1 MPVIDA
7 SVVVTVLA
15 GTEHAPWAEAQLS
28 TGGPS
33 RSLWVP
39 HLVDAEV
46 GQALRRRVAA
56 GRLDT
61 DRAGAALLDLE
72 RMPLRRIDHVGL
84 IHRAWEMRHNLSF
97 YDSLYVALAEV
108 LDVPLV
114 TLDRRLARAVGNA
127 TKVTV
132 LTPVSALAPR

>member
-15 GTEHAPWAEAQLS
+15 DAEHAPWAKAQLS
-28 TGGPS
+28 TGGGN

-39 HLVDAEV
+39 HLIDAEV

-56 GRLDT
+56 GRLGE
-61 DRAGAALLDLE
+61 DRAGAALLDLV
-72 RMPLRRIDHVGL
+72 RMPLRRIDHIGL
-84 IHRAWEMRHNLSF
+84 IDRAWEMRHNLSF
-97 YDSLYVALAEV
+97 YDGLYVALAEA

-114 TLDRRLARAVGNA
+114 TLDRRLARAVGDA
-127 TKVTV
+127 TEVTV
-132 LTPVSALAPR
+132 LTAG

>member
-15 GTEHAPWAEAQLS
+15 DTEDAPWAEAQLS
-28 TGGPS
+28 TGGAN

-39 HLVDAEV
+39 HLIDAEV

-56 GRLDT
+56 GRLGE
-61 DRAGAALLDLE
+61 DRADAALLDLV
-72 RMPLRRIDHVGL
+72 RMPLRRIDHIGL
-84 IHRAWEMRHNLSF
+84 IHRAWELRHNLSF
-97 YDSLYVALAEV
+97 YDGLYVALAEV

-114 TLDRRLARAVGNA
+114 TLDRRLAKAAGDA
-127 TKVTV
+127 TKVAL
-132 LTPVSALAPR
+132 LTAA

>member
-15 GTEHAPWAEAQLS
+15 DTEHAPWAEAQLS
-28 TGGPS
+28 TSGAS

-39 HLVDAEV
+39 HLIDAEV

-56 GRLDT
+56 GRLGE
-61 DRAGAALLDLE
+61 DRADAALLDLV
-72 RMPLRRIDHVGL
+72 RMPLRRIGHIGL
-84 IHRAWEMRHNLSF
+84 IHRAWELRHNLSF
-97 YDSLYVALAEV
+97 YDGLYVALAEV

-114 TLDRRLARAVGNA
+114 TLDRRLAKAVGDA
-127 TKVTV
+127 TGVTV
-132 LTPVSALAPR
+132 LTAG